1 MRSLGRTPGG
11 ARLERVRASPRFA
24 QDRFVN
30 LHPIEPGLRDPNVPM
45 PTLREFLCGGE
56 RRQPPGRAGRYD
68 GLALIFGGIGL
79 VILSTVRFVR
89 TTRLLDDAA
98 AHDASS
104 VRTELILCAF
114 LVLVV
119 ASYGIYLAFG

>member
-1 MRSLGRTPGG
+1 MIPGFSDHAANERTFL
-11 ARLERVRASPRFA
+11 AWVRTGIAMIAFGFVVEKFNLFMTAIASQALNAHTA
-24 QDRFVN
+24 Q
-30 LHPIEPGLRDPNVPM
+30 LI
-45 PTLREFLCGGE
+45 
-56 RRQPPGRAGRYD
+56 QPPGRAGRYD